1 MLKPAAETVSLN
13 FANVPKKFIKRD
25 GAPFKF
31 EQFKLEMVLDE
42 LGLEDSEIKAAV
54 LSKVYAKLAAY
65 TVDAVQVHDAFKA
78 SLN

>member
-13 FANVPKKFIKRD
+13 FANAPKKFIKRD

-42 LGLEDSEIKAAV
+42 LGLEDSESR
-54 LSKVYAKLAAY
+54 LP
-65 TVDAVQVHDAFKA
+65 F
-78 SLN
+78 